1 MTEVRLVKRYGR
13 QTTPNH
19 IKNLPINVSSLLFC
33 FLAQH
38 RPYIYV
44 PCNCNAFLLPIICW
58 IMIYSI
64 HFHYAWSTYK
74 SFAILPFHSWRWF
87 NGSESFHANIY
98 IHFHQVLT
106 RSLRSVFTILPPPE
120 NSKLNYSPRNLV
132 VIFKNLPPKIACII
146 ICYICY

>member
-58 IMIYSI
+58 IMIYSMY
-64 HFHYAWSTYK
+64 FHYAWSTYK

-87 NGSESFHANIY
+87 NGSERFHVNIY

-106 RSLRSVFTILPPPE
+106 RSLGSVFTTPRKLKINLLP
-120 NSKLNYSPRNLV
+120 SKSNRH
-132 VIFKNLPPKIACII
+132 FQKLPSKIACII